1 VCGGRRSTLA
11 RVAVVSAAEGLFG
24 AWMMKGG
31 IVPLLR
37 PRWMKLTVLG
47 SGDHREDPRP
57 TCHKVSVRFIG
68 SESILI
74 SEGALPNLDMVAIR
88 LLFWRFLCGGGG
100 RW

>member
-1 VCGGRRSTLA
+1 
-11 RVAVVSAAEGLFG
+11 VSAAEGLFG